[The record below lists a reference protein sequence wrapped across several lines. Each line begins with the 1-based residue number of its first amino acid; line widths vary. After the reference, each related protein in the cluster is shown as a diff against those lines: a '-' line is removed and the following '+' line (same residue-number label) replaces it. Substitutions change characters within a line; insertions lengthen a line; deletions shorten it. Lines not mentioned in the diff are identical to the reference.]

1 MTQNKL
7 TVILAII
14 LTAMYLGLFLGQ
26 YGLFYGAKPTFPQ
39 QLRLLDGYCKQQ
51 QWHKANQILAKVEQ
65 RWNHGQ
71 GLIAIKYADQ
81 DYTFLRMALARLHSS
96 IHSRNVKDARTEV
109 NVCLLLFENITSVVP
124 KP

>member
-7 TVILAII
+7 SVILVII
-14 LTAMYLGLFLGQ
+14 LAALYLGLFLWQ

-39 QLRLLDGYCKQQ
+39 QLQQLDGYCKQH
-51 QWHKANQILAKVEQ
+51 QWKQANQLLAQVEQ

-71 GLIAIKYADQ
+71 GIIAIKYADQ

-96 IHSRNVKDARTEV
+96 VRSQNVKDATTEV